1 MRFNTMSET
10 LDRAQKQ
17 YDQAKSR
24 LQKLKN
30 RENEKQRKQDTRNK
44 ILLGGWLLAQA
55 KHERHSANE
64 ILKIIETFNERD
76 KSGFQIYDFLK
87 QEHSNHE

>member
-1 MRFNTMSET
+1 MSET

-17 YDQAKSR
+17 FDQAKAR

-30 RENEKQRKQDTRNK
+30 RDNDKQRKHDTRNK

-55 KHERHSANE
+55 KHERQSADQ
-64 ILKIIETFNERD
+64 ILKIVETFSERD
-76 KSGFQIYDFLK
+76 KAAFEIYDFLK
-87 QEHSNHE
+87 QG